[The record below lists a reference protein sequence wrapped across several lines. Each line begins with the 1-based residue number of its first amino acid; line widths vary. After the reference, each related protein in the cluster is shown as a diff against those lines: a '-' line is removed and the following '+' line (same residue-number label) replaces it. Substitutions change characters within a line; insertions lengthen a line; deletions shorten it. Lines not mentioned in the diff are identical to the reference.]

1 MLVVTATCVDLV
13 EMFFLC
19 VCVCV
24 CVGEG
29 GGGGVP
35 SS

>member
-1 MLVVTATCVDLV
+1 MCVVCV
-13 EMFFLC
+13 C

-29 GGGGVP
+29 VVILWVLYLNKCETV
-35 SS
+35 

>member
-1 MLVVTATCVDLV
+1 M
-13 EMFFLC
+13 C

-29 GGGGVP
+29 GREGEEKGVGIFGGGVKDMKY
-35 SS
+35 